1 MRLTRGKKVRIGDKI
16 VLGKKSANKQ
26 QQLLPV
32 ENLTAAWEMTLF
44 QQSRKQPHAQ
54 SLTQERPT
62 CCPSSLGPSCSS
74 PAPVLA
80 PEK

>member
-1 MRLTRGKKVRIGDKI
+1 MPLGDKI
-16 VLGKKSANKQ
+16 VLEKNNANKQ
-26 QQLLPV
+26 KQFLPV

-54 SLTQERPT
+54 SLPQGRPT
-62 CCPSSLGPSCSS
+62 RRPSSLGPSCSS

>member
-1 MRLTRGKKVRIGDKI
+1 MRLSREKNSAIRGQNSF
-16 VLGKKSANKQ
+16 GKKSANKQ

-32 ENLTAAWEMTLF
+32 ENLTAAWELTLF

-54 SLTQERPT
+54 SLPQERPT
-62 CCPSSLGPSCSS
+62 RRPSSLGPSCSS